1 MPVRAPKFFLGF
13 CGVVFFMARYDYL
26 PIYKKAFDLCVFFE
40 KLVKS
45 FSRYDKY
52 VLGTDLRN
60 KSRQVACQIMRVNS
74 LPDKKESLQELVA
87 LIEELKLVVRLCKE
101 VGVFNK
107 FSSYEYSSG
116 LVVDLA
122 KQSQAWLNSQK

>member
-1 MPVRAPKFFLGF
+1 
-13 CGVVFFMARYDYL
+13 MAKYDYL
-26 PIYKKAFDLCVFFE
+26 PIYKRSFDLCIYFE
-40 KLVKS
+40 KLVKG

-60 KSRQVACQIMRVNS
+60 KSRQIACQIMRANS
-74 LPDKKESLQELVA
+74 LPNKKESLQELVA
-87 LIEELKLVVRLCKE
+87 LVEELKLVIRLCKE
-101 VGVFNK
+101 VGVFKK
-107 FSSYEYSSG
+107 FSSYEYSSN

>member
-1 MPVRAPKFFLGF
+1 
-13 CGVVFFMARYDYL
+13 MAKYDYL
-26 PIYKKAFDLCVFFE
+26 PIYKRSFDLCIYFE
-40 KLVKS
+40 KFVKG

-60 KSRQVACQIMRVNS
+60 KSRQIACQIMRANS
-74 LPDKKESLQELVA
+74 LPNKKESLQELVA
-87 LIEELKLVVRLCKE
+87 LVEELKLVIRLCKE
-101 VGVFNK
+101 VGVFKK
-107 FSSYEYSSG
+107 FSSYEYSSN

>member
-1 MPVRAPKFFLGF
+1 MLECPLGHAKNFFGL
-13 CGVVFFMARYDYL
+13 MYLARYDYL
-26 PIYKKAFDLCVFFE
+26 PIYKKSFDLCIHFE
-40 KLVKS
+40 KLVKG

-74 LPDKKESLQELVA
+74 LQVKKEGLQELVA
-87 LIEELKLVVRLCKE
+87 LVEELKLVVRLCKE
-101 VGVFNK
+101 VGVFK
-107 FSSYEYSSG
+107 RFSSYEYSFN
-116 LVVDLA
+116 LVIDLA

>member
-1 MPVRAPKFFLGF
+1 MFVL
-13 CGVVFFMARYDYL
+13 ARYDYL

-60 KSRQVACQIMRVNS
+60 KSREVACQIMRTNS
-74 LPDKKESLQELVA
+74 LPEKREALQELVG
-87 LIEELKLVVRLCKE
+87 LVEELKLVVRLCKE
-101 VGVFNK
+101 VGVFKK

>member
-1 MPVRAPKFFLGF
+1 
-13 CGVVFFMARYDYL
+13 MAQYDYL
-26 PIYKKAFDLCVFFE
+26 PIYKKAFDLCVYFE
-40 KLVKS
+40 NLVKS

-60 KSRQVACQIMRVNS
+60 KSRQIACQIMRTNS
-74 LPDKKESLQELVA
+74 LHEKKESLQELVA
-87 LIEELKLVVRLCKE
+87 LVEELKLVVRLCKE
-101 VGVFNK
+101 VGVFKK